1 MHALKSVVARRGRSG
16 WFAALGVVVTLLVL
30 TTTGARLVAGAT
42 ITIQARNYEF
52 AVPGGGSQL
61 TVPVGSVVTWVASG
75 DPHTVTSGTPRSI
88 DNRFADHPASAGFL
102 APGDS
107 FTTTFASV
115 GTFPYFC
122 EVHPE
127 QMSGVVTVLST
138 STKPPT
144 PAPTRPPTPVPTR
157 PPTPRPSPAPTPT
170 APTTPA
176 PSAPPLPSPSPG
188 GTTAASPTPTTAA
201 PSPGSSLT
209 VAPSGPIA
217 SPGGSG
223 EGGSPVPV
231 DVGSPDSGAVSSV
244 APGVLML
251 GGLVALSAVG
261 WFLVRRRRG

>member
-1 MHALKSVVARRGRSG
+1 MRALKSVVARHGRSG
-16 WFAALGVVVTLLVL
+16 WVAALGVFVTLLVL
-30 TTTGARLVAGAT
+30 TTTGARPVAGAT

-75 DPHTVTSGTPRSI
+75 DPHTVTSGTPGSI

-102 APGDS
+102 ASGDS

-144 PAPTRPPTPVPTR
+144 PAPTRPPTP
-157 PPTPRPSPAPTPT
+157 RPSPSPTPT

-176 PSAPPLPSPSPG
+176 PSAPPLPSPSPS
-188 GTTAASPTPTTAA
+188 GTAAASPTPTSVG

-209 VAPSGPIA
+209 VVPSGPIA

-223 EGGSPVPV
+223 EGGSAVPV
-231 DVGSPDSGAVSSV
+231 DVGSPDSGAGSGL
-244 APGVLML
+244 APGALVL

-261 WFLVRRRRG
+261 WFLVRHRRG